1 MSKELLIGITG
12 NAVVFT
18 DQDNFDVDT
27 RFRLAKEYGF
37 DYLDKTPPTGELEV
51 YQRASEKYSLP
62 IRCGGFYYTRN
73 RDEELLIWHMR
84 IAKELG
90 TILQNIQIKP
100 KDHSGKFLTDQD
112 IAEVYLYAYE
122 LGERFNVIPSFEVH
136 INMWSEHF
144 GRATK
149 VGEIVEKQGIK
160 FNLTALHNES
170 TVKLRY
176 SIISDTGKLFKIDTV
191 SNILRLSNKPSAAAY
206 SLQLRVTDNYGIS
219 FDKLFTFRVIQAPSK
234 LLVNSKDTSYIYYT
248 NLNADSAKLTL
259 QLNATYDPVQS
270 IDPVLTYKFVT
281 GTGGDNNDLFDLAGS
296 ILINKRKLN
305 DADTIKLRVSASDV
319 YGLSVERFLYIIN
332 TTCPTKPSIT
342 VKASAVACLPVVV
355 NLTDSLITNRM
366 HQHQISSLYNK
377 DMWSEIYHVR
387 NKHNI

>member
-90 TILQNIQIKP
+90 SILQNIQIKP

-122 LGERFNVIPSFEVH
+122 LGERFSVIPSFEVH

-144 GRATK
+144 GRVAK
-149 VGEIVEKQGIK
+149 VGEIVEKQGVK
-160 FNLTALHNES
+160 FNLTLDHS
-170 TVKLRY
+170 HV
-176 SIISDTGKLFKIDTV
+176 IFKIDNPTEQEIMGMKLDIDEGRLVLDPFKPDNV
-191 SNILRLSNKPSAAAY
+191 SFEWIDRNYVTHAHARPSIPANPINVWAKHPNGSSGRGVQYPFIQPQIGEWHSTWKEENLNPWKEVMQKLLRHHATNSNSRLGQISMEIIPAVDYGGGGKY
-206 SLQLRVTDNYGIS
+206 SLIENNRVCADWIRKEWASLQSTNIS
-219 FDKLFTFRVIQAPSK
+219 
-234 LLVNSKDTSYIYYT
+234 
-248 NLNADSAKLTL
+248 
-259 QLNATYDPVQS
+259 
-270 IDPVLTYKFVT
+270 
-281 GTGGDNNDLFDLAGS
+281 
-296 ILINKRKLN
+296 
-305 DADTIKLRVSASDV
+305 
-319 YGLSVERFLYIIN
+319 
-332 TTCPTKPSIT
+332 
-342 VKASAVACLPVVV
+342 
-355 NLTDSLITNRM
+355 
-366 HQHQISSLYNK
+366 
-377 DMWSEIYHVR
+377 
-387 NKHNI
+387 